1 MWILSSPCCCTFAEE
16 RKKKSTFCASVY
28 PPLFLCLNY
37 SHKWNFLQN
46 SLANVFGVVCSLCV
60 TTDEDGCLW
69 GEMITYAG
77 GSARAVDTISTILP
91 SCSTSMCSIRA
102 GKICCVHGSSR
113 LYSTGLV
120 GRKRSIQNPPKAK
133 KLVSRNHKTNI
144 PKCEMFK
151 QMHGCMH
158 ACEHHWIQKQCT
170 MFKHHWIQYMNSETT
185 AFCRWSFSLSLYLW
199 MLKSIAYR

>member
-1 MWILSSPCCCTFAEE
+1 
-16 RKKKSTFCASVY
+16 
-28 PPLFLCLNY
+28 
-37 SHKWNFLQN
+37 
-46 SLANVFGVVCSLCV
+46 
-60 TTDEDGCLW
+60 
-69 GEMITYAG
+69 
-77 GSARAVDTISTILP
+77 
-91 SCSTSMCSIRA
+91 
-102 GKICCVHGSSR
+102 

-151 QMHGCMH
+151 QMHECMH

-185 AFCRWSFSLSLYLW
+185 AFCRWSFSLSLS
-199 MLKSIAYR
+199 MLKSIAYRY